1 MTDQEQINAD
11 FHILNINDIEYTFNI
26 LYIDD
31 NCKEDLNFNDISLY
45 KASIYFE
52 QHIPPI
58 SRYISSINELLQYL
72 IDINN
77 MNLHGN
83 QFRHIMLS
91 LVDNDRNKNI
101 ARINYYNVINTS
113 VNIEISN
120 PQNLF

>member
-31 NCKEDLNFNDISLY
+31 NCKEDLNFNDILLY

-58 SRYISSINELLQYL
+58 SRYIYTLNELLQYL

-120 PQNLF
+120 P